1 MTSESISRVLSGQLL
16 AGGRPSKEH
25 STPESPI
32 KNLIGRRA
40 GGNSFSHNPAVVPN
54 ISLGGCGSQG
64 TVPAL
69 LRVTKD

>member
-1 MTSESISRVLSGQLL
+1 MTSERVSRVFSGQLF

-25 STPESPI
+25 LPPESPI

-40 GGNSFSHNPAVVPN
+40 GGNSFRHDPALVPN